1 LDFLPGAYVLS
12 FGHQEKTEN
21 TLFHCGKP
29 MTENKKSTKLAWVD
43 PDDAP
48 DMGDGDFFD
57 RGDWYH
63 GETLVRRG
71 RPKLEQP
78 KVSTTLRLDHDVIQ
92 RFKAKGPR
100 WQSRINQALRE
111 WLDKA
116 G

>member
-1 LDFLPGAYVLS
+1 
-12 FGHQEKTEN
+12 
-21 TLFHCGKP
+21 
-29 MTENKKSTKLAWVD
+29 MTESKKSTKPVWVD
-43 PDDAP
+43 PDEAP
-48 DMGDGDFFD
+48 DMSVGDFFE

-63 GETLVRRG
+63 GETLIRRG
-71 RPKLEQP
+71 RPKLEVT
-78 KVSTTLRLDHDVIQ
+78 KTSTTIRLDQDVID